1 MNINIL
7 KKLAKRVE
15 FIELLK
21 TNEYQVK
28 AKNFEGEWIIKTTT
42 TNLAKAIQAKH
53 NLWMLSIRD
62 LGYRVRLIDR
72 RKARQRKKNKK

>member
-7 KKLAKRVE
+7 KKLAKRVQ
-15 FIELLK
+15 FTKLPK

-28 AKNFEGEWIIKTTT
+28 AKNFEGEWIIKIST
-42 TNLAKAIQAKH
+42 TNLTKAIQMKH
-53 NLWMLSIRD
+53 NLWMLGIRD

-72 RKARQRKKNKK
+72 RKSRQRKKNKK